1 MVSDVPFVFL
11 IKAQINLLTSI
22 KWCTLG
28 CFLDY
33 ENQSPIDMI
42 KMEKRCKILDTGRK
56 DANIQIGKRLREARL
71 NMNLEKSEIADV
83 LGVTVEHYRKLEA
96 GVTGIS
102 VDKVL
107 TLYHKYGIDPT
118 YLITGES
125 SNIKDFNLDYYVA
138 NSTKEQ
144 RNDFFWP
151 CAGVFI

>member
-1 MVSDVPFVFL
+1 M
-11 IKAQINLLTSI
+11 
-22 KWCTLG
+22 
-28 CFLDY
+28 
-33 ENQSPIDMI
+33 
-42 KMEKRCKILDTGRK
+42 DTGRK

-83 LGVTVEHYRKLEA
+83 LDVTVEHYRKLEA
-96 GVTGIS
+96 GITGIS

-125 SNIKDFNLDYYVA
+125 SMKDFNLDYYVA

-144 RNDFFWP
+144 RNDFFDRVLAYLSKLISW
-151 CAGVFI
+151 VHLT

>member
-1 MVSDVPFVFL
+1 M
-11 IKAQINLLTSI
+11 
-22 KWCTLG
+22 
-28 CFLDY
+28 
-33 ENQSPIDMI
+33 
-42 KMEKRCKILDTGRK
+42 DTGRK

-96 GVTGIS
+96 GITGIS

-125 SNIKDFNLDYYVA
+125 SMKDFNLDYYVA

-144 RNDFFWP
+144 RNEFFDRVLAYLSKLIRLIEVLP
-151 CAGVFI
+151 TSKLLHLFTSKPEKEEVLCLILRSVMTAEQM

>member
-1 MVSDVPFVFL
+1 M
-11 IKAQINLLTSI
+11 
-22 KWCTLG
+22 
-28 CFLDY
+28 
-33 ENQSPIDMI
+33 
-42 KMEKRCKILDTGRK
+42 DTGRK

-96 GVTGIS
+96 GITGIS

-125 SNIKDFNLDYYVA
+125 SIKGMDIGWIYHCCNYMDICQQHKKSVSESCDSFD
-138 NSTKEQ
+138 
-144 RNDFFWP
+144 
-151 CAGVFI
+151 CAYTVIILL

>member
-1 MVSDVPFVFL
+1 M
-11 IKAQINLLTSI
+11 
-22 KWCTLG
+22 
-28 CFLDY
+28 
-33 ENQSPIDMI
+33 
-42 KMEKRCKILDTGRK
+42 DTGRK

-107 TLYHKYGIDPT
+107 TLYPT

-144 RNDFFWP
+144 RNDFFDRVL
-151 CAGVFI
+151 AYLSKLIR

>member
-1 MVSDVPFVFL
+1 M
-11 IKAQINLLTSI
+11 
-22 KWCTLG
+22 
-28 CFLDY
+28 
-33 ENQSPIDMI
+33 
-42 KMEKRCKILDTGRK
+42 DTGRK

-96 GVTGIS
+96 GITGIS

-125 SNIKDFNLDYYVA
+125 SMKDLIWITMLQTA
-138 NSTKEQ
+138 Q
-144 RNDFFWP
+144 RSREMSSLTVCWL
-151 CAGVFI
+151 IYLS

>member
-1 MVSDVPFVFL
+1 M
-11 IKAQINLLTSI
+11 
-22 KWCTLG
+22 
-28 CFLDY
+28 
-33 ENQSPIDMI
+33 
-42 KMEKRCKILDTGRK
+42 DTGRK

-83 LGVTVEHYRKLEA
+83 LDVTVEHYRKLEA
-96 GVTGIS
+96 GVMGIS

-125 SNIKDFNLDYYVA
+125 SMKDFNLDYYVA

-144 RNDFFWP
+144 RNDFFDRVL
-151 CAGVFI
+151 AYLSKLIR

>member
-1 MVSDVPFVFL
+1 M
-11 IKAQINLLTSI
+11 
-22 KWCTLG
+22 
-28 CFLDY
+28 
-33 ENQSPIDMI
+33 
-42 KMEKRCKILDTGRK
+42 DTGRK

-96 GVTGIS
+96 GITGIS

-125 SNIKDFNLDYYVA
+125 SMKDFNLDYYVA

-144 RNDFFWP
+144 RNEFFDRVLAYLSKLIR
-151 CAGVFI
+151 CRILRNSSQKMSLGSLQDLHRGVVIVNILFICSMSIS

>member
-1 MVSDVPFVFL
+1 M
-11 IKAQINLLTSI
+11 
-22 KWCTLG
+22 G

-42 KMEKRCKILDTGRK
+42 NMEKWCKILDTGRK

-83 LGVTVEHYRKLEA
+83 LDVTVEHYRKLEA
-96 GVTGIS
+96 GITGIS

-125 SNIKDFNLDYYVA
+125 SMKDFNLDYYVA

-144 RNDFFWP
+144 RNDFFDRVL
-151 CAGVFI
+151 AYLSKLIR

>member
-1 MVSDVPFVFL
+1 M
-11 IKAQINLLTSI
+11 
-22 KWCTLG
+22 G

-42 KMEKRCKILDTGRK
+42 NMEKK

-83 LGVTVEHYRKLEA
+83 LDVTVEHYRKLEA
-96 GVTGIS
+96 GITGIS

-125 SNIKDFNLDYYVA
+125 SMKDFNLDYYVA

-144 RNDFFWP
+144 RNDFFDRVL
-151 CAGVFI
+151 AYLSKLIR